1 MTIAEHIAWLLPIL
15 ACASAF
21 FFGYS
26 VLEDLI
32 KARRRK
38 RHTPPHRVI
47 NTKPARPN
55 TPAPVAPAIRG
66 YDTPELFRQDSLR
79 RIQKLQQEINALRQS
94 K

>member
-26 VLEDLI
+26 VLEDLT

-38 RHTPPHRVI
+38 RQHRHHLAI
-47 NTKPARPN
+47 DTKRARPDA
-55 TPAPVAPAIRG
+55 PAPIMPVIRG
-66 YDTPELFRQDSLR
+66 YDTPELFRQDCRR